1 MEYGG
6 KELCDEKSCHCLLFA
21 SILFHLQGTSQQD
34 HYCIVDRCKNSPMHP
49 SACYPPPPGHWIMK
63 TKSLRWSNHLF
74 TAIKSIWHWTCI
86 LSHGLIFF
94 GLAKLLAFM
103 QLEIRRIQCPQQ
115 LAMSRIQLVWVISK
129 TAVNSILGKCLSD
142 QKLLG
147 V

>member
-21 SILFHLQGTSQQD
+21 SVPVSSSRDLSAVSLL
-34 HYCIVDRCKNSPMHP
+34 YCWQVQKFSHARLCLLPSPT
-49 SACYPPPPGHWIMK
+49 GHWIMEI
-63 TKSLRWSNHLF
+63 KSLWWSNHLF

-86 LSHGLIFF
+86 LSHGLLFF
-94 GLAKLLAFM
+94 GLAKLLAFV
-103 QLEIRRIQCPQQ
+103 QLEIRRIQCPQH
-115 LAMSRIQLVWVISK
+115 LAMSRIQLVWVISQ